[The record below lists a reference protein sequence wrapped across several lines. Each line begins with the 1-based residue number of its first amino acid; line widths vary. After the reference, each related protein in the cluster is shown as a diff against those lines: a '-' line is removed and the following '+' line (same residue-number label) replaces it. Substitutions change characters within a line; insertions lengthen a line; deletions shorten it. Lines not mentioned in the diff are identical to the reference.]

1 MKKIRTHLNKFG
13 LVAAALGV
21 AFGHTA
27 SEFISTLVSGV
38 AMPIISVAIGIN
50 DWQSHVLLVGSIEI
64 KWGEL
69 LQDTVRL
76 ILVSSSVVY
85 ILHWLTLEDQE

>member
-13 LVAAALGV
+13 LVAAALGM
-21 AFGHTA
+21 AFGQTA

-38 AMPIISVAIGIN
+38 AMPIISLAIGVD
-50 DWQSHVLLVGSIEI
+50 DWANHVLLVGTIEI

-69 LQDTVRL
+69 LQNAIRL
-76 ILVSSSVVY
+76 IFISFSVIY
-85 ILHWLTLEDQE
+85 ILHWLTSEDQE